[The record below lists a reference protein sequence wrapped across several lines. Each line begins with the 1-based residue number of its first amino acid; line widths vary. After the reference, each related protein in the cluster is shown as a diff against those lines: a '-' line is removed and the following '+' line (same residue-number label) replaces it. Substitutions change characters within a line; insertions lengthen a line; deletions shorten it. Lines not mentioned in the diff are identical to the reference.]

1 MWGWLRGRSRAIPDA
16 LWQRTLDRYP
26 FLAKLTKAER
36 AHLRRLCGRFL
47 AQKEFTGTG
56 RLHISDEI
64 ALAIAAQAC
73 LPVLHL
79 DQHGQALQWYSDFVG
94 IVVHRREVV
103 AQREITDHTGVV
115 HRYSEVLAGE
125 AMHKGPVMLN
135 WRDVAHAG
143 AQAGHGYNVVI
154 HEFVHK
160 MDMQSGR
167 ADGCPPLPPGFLG
180 TRGPAA
186 ARRLWLAT
194 LQPAYDAFREQ
205 VIMAE
210 RFGGEPPWLNAYGAT
225 SLAEFFAVT
234 CEAYFVNRP
243 RFELELPV
251 LVPLYDAFFNRMG
264 VLPT

>member
-1 MWGWLRGRSRAIPDA
+1 MWAWLRKPARAIPEA

-26 FLAKLTKAER
+26 FLANLTEPER
-36 AHLRRLCGRFL
+36 AHLRRLSGRFL
-47 AQKEFTGTG
+47 AQKEFHGTE

-73 LPVLHL
+73 LPVLHM
-79 DQHGQALQWYSDFVG
+79 DQRGKALAWYSDFVG

-103 AQREITDHTGVV
+103 AQRETMDHDGVV

-143 AQAGHGYNVVI
+143 ASAEHGYNVVI

-160 MDMQSGR
+160 MDMQTGR
-167 ADGCPPLPPGFLG
+167 ADGCPPLPAGFMG
-180 TRGPAA
+180 TRGAGAA
-186 ARRLWLAT
+186 QRLWLAT
-194 LQPAYDAFREQ
+194 LQPAYYAFREQ

-210 RFGGEPPWLNAYGAT
+210 RFGGDAPWLNAYGAT
-225 SLAEFFAVT
+225 SLVEFFAVT
-234 CEAYFVNRP
+234 CEAYFVNRA
-243 RFELELPV
+243 RFELELPA
-251 LVPLYDAFFNRMG
+251 LVPLYDAFFNRTG
-264 VLPT
+264 PLPV